1 MSSRPAPTCYNKNMK
16 QKKNMGKPDGL
27 KSGQQ
32 TAGAFL
38 PGLRSGEEACRC
50 KEAAGKTPL
59 ELLKTMFDDLSFWRK
74 PGLKKS
80 GGAAR
85 RKTGGKRAG

>member
-1 MSSRPAPTCYNKNMK
+1 
-16 QKKNMGKPDGL
+16 MGKTDGL

-32 TAGAFL
+32 TAEAFL
-38 PGLRSGEEACRC
+38 PGLRSSEEACRC
-50 KEAAGKTPL
+50 KEAAGKTPF

-80 GGAAR
+80 GGVSR
-85 RKTGGKRAG
+85 RKKGVKRAG